1 MATIQSTIEL
11 YDSFSPVLY
20 NVMDA
25 VNLTIA
31 SVGQMQNALN
41 ADVDMVSLDSAM
53 DSIHQAGAAMAAL
66 NEQLAN
72 HSNTN
77 INIATPEPVQVPVHW
92 EVDNMEVFTNTGVE
106 RFRQEVQSANAML
119 NVLNQTQAQITA
131 TAGSMDILPPQS
143 SIDMM
148 DMQNRMQAIQQRI
161 MEISNNPINMRTEQ
175 ANAEL
180 ERMRSVLARAID
192 EQNRLNAALNN
203 MDVASANRAYLN
215 LSSTVSNMEQYLRDN
230 TTEQGRFN
238 QQIRDGTTASN
249 NLLNSVKKVA
259 GAYLGVQGVQKVM
272 NLSDSITST
281 NARLELLNEMNGSLQ
296 TQEELQNAIFASA
309 ERSRAS
315 YGATADTIAKL
326 GIQASKAFS
335 GTDEI
340 IAFTELMNK
349 NFAVGGSSATEQA
362 AAMYQLTQAM
372 ASGRLQG
379 DEYRSIIENA
389 PLLANAIEDYMVN
402 VQQAEGSMKEWA
414 SEGMLTADVI
424 KAALFS
430 STDEINERF
439 EQMPMTF
446 EQIWTSI
453 SNRAQRAFQPF
464 LQRLNDIANSDRF
477 DSMVD
482 GAVGALAVLGAA
494 ATEVI
499 DLMVSGA
506 AFVHDNWAFIGPIF
520 YGVAAAVGIY
530 TVALIANNVAQ
541 GISNT
546 LKTIAAIKSVAH
558 GTATA
563 AEAAAT
569 VGMTAAQLSFNAAL
583 YACPLTWILGG
594 ILLIIAA
601 FYIVI
606 AVINK
611 ICDTSISATGV
622 IVGAVYLI
630 MAAVTNAKFFVYNV
644 LLGIIEAAKAT
655 GHNIKEAF
663 TTSIEGVKAVFY
675 SLAAVA
681 LKVISIIAEKLSV
694 LPFITFDAAGLSTAA
709 GAYATE
715 MAAKAKE
722 AAENSI
728 PDFQDVGVAWDKG
741 FNTYEYLNLND
752 VYDQGYEAGQNL
764 ANKLKNIFSP
774 GEDDENDKIKDY
786 SNFLNGLEAIN
797 NNTGSTAG
805 NTEDIKDALEITEE
819 DLKYLRDIAEREVID
834 RTVLKSV
841 TIDMSGMTNKV
852 ENMQDL
858 DGISTY
864 LAKSLRQQME
874 VSMEGA

>member
-31 SVGQMQNALN
+31 SVEHMQQSLGANM
-41 ADVDMVSLDSAM
+41 DMTSLDGAVE
-53 DSIHQAGAAMAAL
+53 SIHRAGAAMRDMDVSA
-66 NEQLAN
+66 
-72 HSNTN
+72 
-77 INIATPEPVQVPVHW
+77 
-92 EVDNMEVFTNTGVE
+92 
-106 RFRQEVQSANAML
+106 ANA
-119 NVLNQTQAQITA
+119 AY
-131 TAGSMDILPPQS
+131 
-143 SIDMM
+143 
-148 DMQNRMQAIQQRI
+148 IQ
-161 MEISNNPINMRTEQ
+161 
-175 ANAEL
+175 L
-180 ERMRSVLARAID
+180 E
-192 EQNRLNAALNN
+192 N
-203 MDVASANRAYLN
+203 
-215 LSSTVSNMEQYLRDN
+215 TVSNTERYIRDN
-230 TTEQGRFN
+230 ADEQGRFN

-249 NLLNSVKKVA
+249 GLMNSIKRIA
-259 GAYLGVQGVQKVM
+259 GIYLGIQGM
-272 NLSDSITST
+272 GNIINLSDSLAQME
-281 NARLELLNEMNGSLQ
+281 ARLNLIVDDGGSVDELKQ
-296 TQEELQNAIFASA
+296 KIFDAAQEA
-309 ERSRAS
+309 RAD
-315 YGATADTIAKL
+315 YMQTADAISKL
-326 GIQASKAFS
+326 GTQAGDAFKS
-335 GTDEI
+335 NDEL
-340 IAFTELMNK
+340 IAFTTLLNK
-349 NFAVGGSSATEQA
+349 EFVNAGTSAVGIDSV
-362 AAMYQLTQAM
+362 MLQLTQSM
-372 ASGRLQG
+372 AAGKLQG
-379 DEYRSIIENA
+379 EELNA
-389 PLLANAIEDYMVN
+389 VLDNAAPIVSKIKTYLEEV
-402 VQQAEGSMKEWA
+402 EGVDASNIKELA
-414 SEGMLTADVI
+414 SEGVLTADVI
-424 KAALFS
+424 KNAMFYAS
-430 STDEINERF
+430 DEINQTF
-439 EQMPMTF
+439 DSMPMTF
-446 EQIWTSI
+446 AQVASSI
-453 SNRAQRAFQPF
+453 KNNALDEFEPV
-464 LQRLNDIANSDRF
+464 LQKLNDIANSDRF
-477 DSMVD
+477 QSMVD

-494 ATEVI
+494 ATEII
-499 DLMVSGA
+499 DLMVTGA
-506 AFVHDNWAFIGPIF
+506 AFIHDNWAFIGPVV
-520 YGVAAAVGIY
+520 YGVAAAVGMY
-530 TVALIANNVAQ
+530 TVALIANNAVQ
-541 GISNT
+541 GISNM
-546 LKTIAAIKSVAH
+546 LKTIAAIRSVAH

-583 YACPLTWILGG
+583 YACPLTWILVG

-630 MAAVTNAKFFVYNV
+630 MAAVTNAKLFVYNV

-675 SLAAVA
+675 GLAAVA

-728 PDFQDVGVAWDKG
+728 PDFQDVGAAWDKG

-752 VYDQGYEAGQNL
+752 AYNQGYEVGQNL

-774 GEDDENDKIKDY
+774 GEDDENDKSKDY
-786 SNFLNGLEAIN
+786 SDFLNGLEAIN
-797 NNTGSTAG
+797 NNTDATAG
-805 NTEDIKDALEITEE
+805 NTADIADALEITEE

-858 DGISTY
+858 DGIGAY

>member
-25 VNLTIA
+25 MNLTIA

-41 ADVDMVSLDSAM
+41 ADVDMASLDSAM

-349 NFAVGGSSATEQA
+349 NFVVGGSSATEQA

-372 ASGRLQG
+372 SAGKLQG

-402 VQQAEGSMKEWA
+402 VQQAEGSMKDWA

-430 STDEINERF
+430 SADEINERF

-446 EQIWTSI
+446 EQVWTSI
-453 SNRAQRAFQPF
+453 ANRALMAFQPV
-464 LQRLNDIANSDRF
+464 LERLNDMANNEQF
-477 DSMVD
+477 QAFVN
-482 GAVGALAVLGAA
+482 GAIEAMAVLANVVLNVFDVMGSIAGV
-494 ATEVI
+494 VI
-499 DLMVSGA
+499 D
-506 AFVHDNWAFIGPIF
+506 NWSIIAPIIL
-520 YGVAAAVGIY
+520 GVAAAIAVYTLFTKGAEIATKAAELATRVWTAVQGVFNAVMSMNPVGFVVIAI
-530 TVALIANNVAQ
+530 VLLIAIIYAVVAIINKVT
-541 GISNT
+541 GSSIS
-546 LKTIAAIKSVAH
+546 AAGVICGAI
-558 GTATA
+558 
-563 AEAAAT
+563 AT
-569 VGMTAAQLSFNAAL
+569 VGAILINTAIGAINAVL
-583 YACPLTWILGG
+583 QFIWSL
-594 ILLIIAA
+594 
-601 FYIVI
+601 
-606 AVINK
+606 
-611 ICDTSISATGV
+611 
-622 IVGAVYLI
+622 
-630 MAAVTNAKFFVYNV
+630 FVEPFI
-644 LLGIIEAAKAT
+644 GIIEWILNVAN
-655 GHNIKEAF
+655 GGF
-663 TTSIEGVKAVFY
+663 DSFGD
-675 SLAAVA
+675 AVA
-681 LKVISIIAEKLSV
+681 NLIGNIISWFLSLGKVVTKII
-694 LPFITFDAAGLSTAA
+694 DAIFGTNWTAGLTSLQNEVLAWGKNEDAITLDRSAWQVDYRMDYGDAWNAGYGFGEGIDNAISGFDLSDIFGATNIPTSDYTNA
-709 GAYATE
+709 GAYGDS
-715 MAAKAKE
+715 MANIA
-722 AAENSI
+722 
-728 PDFQDVGVAWDKG
+728 D
-741 FNTYEYLNLND
+741 NTD
-752 VYDQGYEAGQNL
+752 A
-764 ANKLKNIFSP
+764 
-774 GEDDENDKIKDY
+774 
-786 SNFLNGLEAIN
+786 
-797 NNTGSTAG
+797 TAG
-805 NTEDIKDALEITEE
+805 NTADIADALEITEE